1 MRQAT
6 GWLLLPSLVFFL
18 GCGGAGQG
26 PPAKTVVPVPI
37 TPVQATTVPEPTI
50 PTRMWTSADARV
62 QIRASFM
69 KLDGKTVWLRR
80 RNGEVFTATL
90 DELSQADR
98 DWIESQED

>member
-1 MRQAT
+1 
-6 GWLLLPSLVFFL
+6 
-18 GCGGAGQG
+18 
-26 PPAKTVVPVPI
+26 
-37 TPVQATTVPEPTI
+37 
-50 PTRMWTSADARV
+50 
-62 QIRASFM
+62 M